1 MSNFERKEIMASTYV
16 TRHTLLARIRDPQDS
31 EAWKEFID
39 FYKNYIYVIVR
50 SMNIKPHD
58 ADDILQQVTL
68 KLWKNLPNH
77 LHDPEKGRF
86 RAWVSTV
93 TKNTVISFIKKQ
105 QTRADKMDQAQ
116 KEEENTYLKGI
127 KLPEIDNIAQK
138 EWQVFVTNT
147 ALENLEDRFTVQA
160 IQAFR
165 MNIAG
170 TSPEDIAKEIGV
182 SRDSVYKYI
191 SRVKVRFID
200 EINYLRQGMDV

>member
-1 MSNFERKEIMASTYV
+1 MASTYV

-200 EINYLRQGMDV
+200 EINYLRQEMDV

>member
-1 MSNFERKEIMASTYV
+1 MASTYV
-16 TRHTLLARIRDPQDS
+16 TRHTLLERIRDPQDS

-50 SMNIKPHD
+50 SMNINPHD

-68 KLWKNLPNH
+68 KLWKNLPEH
-77 LHDPEKGRF
+77 LHDPSKGRF

-105 QTRADKMDQAQ
+105 KTHFKKLDQAKQ
-116 KEEENTYLKGI
+116 IEATNYLKDI
-127 KLPEIDNIAQK
+127 KVPEIEKIAQV
-138 EWQVFVTNT
+138 EWEIFITNT
-147 ALENLEDRFTVQA
+147 ALENLEERFTEQA
-160 IQAFR
+160 IQAFK
-165 MNIAG
+165 MHVNG
-170 TSPEDIAKEIGV
+170 KSPEETSKDLGV

-200 EINYLRQGMDV
+200 EITYLRQEMDI

>member
-1 MSNFERKEIMASTYV
+1 MASTYV

-68 KLWKNLPNH
+68 KLWKNLPTH
-77 LHDPEKGRF
+77 LHDPKKGRF

-116 KEEENTYLKGI
+116 KQEESSYLKGI
-127 KLPEIDNIAQK
+127 KLPEIDTIAQK
-138 EWQVFVTNT
+138 EWEVFVTNT
-147 ALENLEDRFTVQA
+147 ALENIEERFTIQA
-160 IQAFR
+160 IQAFK
-165 MNIAG
+165 MNISG
-170 TSPEDIAKEIGV
+170 TPPDEISKKIGV

-200 EINYLRQGMDV
+200 EINYLRQEMDV

>member
-1 MSNFERKEIMASTYV
+1 MGNFERKEIMASTYV

-200 EINYLRQGMDV
+200 EINYLRQEMDV